1 MQKSNFT
8 IEILLEDPTSTLY
21 EKIKLV
27 AMTTKDKKDP
37 YKEVAESLELGEGD
51 GTPGFDSVSL
61 DKDSV
66 GSDSSA
72 EADEGAE
79 KKVNE
84 LTKIVDQEKDRNLR
98 LQAEIENIRKRSIND
113 VSNARKFAIESFATN
128 LLSVADSLETALNTE
143 DQTFEQLKA
152 GVELTLKQLKQAF
165 ERADIEAVQPEIGEK
180 FDPNW
185 HQAVS
190 TKPLDEIEEELS
202 SGVIFEVL
210 QKGYKI
216 SGRVIR
222 PAVVVVTG

>member
-1 MQKSNFT
+1 
-8 IEILLEDPTSTLY
+8 
-21 EKIKLV
+21 
-27 AMTTKDKKDP
+27 MTTKDKKDP

-66 GSDSSA
+66 GSDNSA
-72 EADEGAE
+72 EADDGAE

-84 LTKIVDQEKDRNLR
+84 LTKVVDQEKDRNLR

-113 VSNARKFAIESFATN
+113 VTNARKFAIESFATN

>member
-1 MQKSNFT
+1 
-8 IEILLEDPTSTLY
+8 
-21 EKIKLV
+21 
-27 AMTTKDKKDP
+27 MTTKDKKDP

-66 GSDSSA
+66 GSDNSA
-72 EADEGAE
+72 EADDGAE

-84 LTKIVDQEKDRNLR
+84 LTKVVDQEKDRNLR

-113 VSNARKFAIESFATN
+113 VTNARKYAIESFATN

-202 SGVIFEVL
+202 SGVIYEVL

>member
-1 MQKSNFT
+1 
-8 IEILLEDPTSTLY
+8 
-21 EKIKLV
+21 
-27 AMTTKDKKDP
+27 MTAKDKKDP

-61 DKDSV
+61 DKDS
-66 GSDSSA
+66 GCSDSSA

-79 KKVNE
+79 EKVNE

-113 VSNARKFAIESFATN
+113 VTNARKFAIESFATS
-128 LLSVADSLETALNTE
+128 LLSVADSLETALDTE

-190 TKPLDEIEEELS
+190 TKPLDEIDEEFD

>member
-1 MQKSNFT
+1 
-8 IEILLEDPTSTLY
+8 
-21 EKIKLV
+21 
-27 AMTTKDKKDP
+27 MTTKDKKDP

-61 DKDSV
+61 NKDSA

-72 EADEGAE
+72 EADEGTE
-79 KKVNE
+79 KKVSE
-84 LTKIVDQEKDRNLR
+84 LTQIVDQEKDKNLR
-98 LQAEIENIRKRSIND
+98 LQAEIENIRKRAVND

-143 DQTFEQLKA
+143 DQTFEQLGS

-165 ERADIEAVQPEIGEK
+165 ERADIESVQPEVGEK

-190 TKPLDEIEEELS
+190 TKPLDEIEEELD

>member
-1 MQKSNFT
+1 
-8 IEILLEDPTSTLY
+8 
-21 EKIKLV
+21 
-27 AMTTKDKKDP
+27 MTTKDKKDP
-37 YKEVAESLELGEGD
+37 YKEVAESLELGEGN

-66 GSDSSA
+66 GSDSSV
-72 EADEGAE
+72 EAGEGVE
-79 KKVNE
+79 KKVAD
-84 LTKIVDQEKDRNLR
+84 LTKIVDQQNDRNLGS
-98 LQAEIENIRKRSIND
+98 QAEIENIRKRSIND

-165 ERADIEAVQPEIGEK
+165 ERADIEVVQPEIGEK

-190 TKPLDEIEEELS
+190 TKPLDEVEEELS

>member
-1 MQKSNFT
+1 
-8 IEILLEDPTSTLY
+8 
-21 EKIKLV
+21 
-27 AMTTKDKKDP
+27 MTTKDKKDP
-37 YKEVAESLELGEGD
+37 YKEVAESLELEEGQ
-51 GTPGFDSVSL
+51 GGSKFDSVSL
-61 DKDSV
+61 DKGSV
-66 GSDSSA
+66 GSDGSA
-72 EADEGAE
+72 EADEDAE
-79 KKVNE
+79 KKVSE
-84 LTKIVDQEKDRNLR
+84 LRELVDQEKDRNLR
-98 LQAEIENIRKRSIND
+98 LQAEIENIRKRSVND

-128 LLSVADSLETALNTE
+128 LLSVTDSLETALNTE
-143 DQTFEQLKA
+143 DQTFEQLEA

-165 ERADIEAVQPEIGEK
+165 ERADIETVQPEIGEK

-190 TKPLDEIEEELS
+190 TKPLNEVEEELG

>member
-1 MQKSNFT
+1 
-8 IEILLEDPTSTLY
+8 
-21 EKIKLV
+21 
-27 AMTTKDKKDP
+27 MTTKDKKDP
-37 YKEVAESLELGEGD
+37 YKEVAESLELEKGD
-51 GTPGFDSVSL
+51 GFDSISS
-61 DKDSV
+61 DRDQEDSV
-66 GSDSSA
+66 SNS
-72 EADEGAE
+72 EANEGVE
-79 KKVNE
+79 KKVDE
-84 LTKIVDQEKDRNLR
+84 LTELVGQEKDRNLR
-98 LQAEIENIRKRSIND
+98 LQAEIENIRKRSLND
-113 VSNARKFAIESFATN
+113 LSNARKFAIESFATN

-143 DQTFEQLKA
+143 DQTFEQLEA

-165 ERADIEAVQPEIGEK
+165 ERADIEVVQPEIGEK

-190 TKPLDEIEEELS
+190 TKPLDEIEEELG

>member
-1 MQKSNFT
+1 
-8 IEILLEDPTSTLY
+8 
-21 EKIKLV
+21 
-27 AMTTKDKKDP
+27 MTTKDKKDP

-66 GSDSSA
+66 GSDNSA
-72 EADEGAE
+72 EADDGAE

-84 LTKIVDQEKDRNLR
+84 LTKVVDQEKDRNLR

-113 VSNARKFAIESFATN
+113 VTNARKYAIESFATN

-143 DQTFEQLKA
+143 DQTFEQLKG

-190 TKPLDEIEEELS
+190 TKPRDEIEEELS

>member
-1 MQKSNFT
+1 
-8 IEILLEDPTSTLY
+8 
-21 EKIKLV
+21 
-27 AMTTKDKKDP
+27 MTTKDKKDP
-37 YKEVAESLELGEGD
+37 YKEVAESLELEEGD
-51 GTPGFDSVSL
+51 GNPKFDSVSL
-61 DKDSV
+61 DKGSV
-66 GSDSSA
+66 SSDGGT
-72 EADEGAE
+72 EADEDAE
-79 KKVNE
+79 KKVSE
-84 LTKIVDQEKDRNLR
+84 LSELVDQEKDRNLR
-98 LQAEIENIRKRSIND
+98 LQAEIENIRKRSVND

-143 DQTFEQLKA
+143 DQTFEQLEA

-165 ERADIEAVQPEIGEK
+165 ERADVETVQPEIGEK

-190 TKPLDEIEEELS
+190 TKPLNEVEEELGL
-202 SGVIFEVL
+202 GVIFEVL

>member
-1 MQKSNFT
+1 
-8 IEILLEDPTSTLY
+8 
-21 EKIKLV
+21 
-27 AMTTKDKKDP
+27 MTTKDKKDP

-66 GSDSSA
+66 GSDNSA
-72 EADEGAE
+72 EADDGAE

-84 LTKIVDQEKDRNLR
+84 LTKVVDQEKDRNLR

-113 VSNARKFAIESFATN
+113 VTKARKFAIESFATN

-143 DQTFEQLKA
+143 DQTFEQLKG

-202 SGVIFEVL
+202 SGVIYEVL

-216 SGRVIR
+216 TGRVIR

>member
-1 MQKSNFT
+1 
-8 IEILLEDPTSTLY
+8 
-21 EKIKLV
+21 
-27 AMTTKDKKDP
+27 MTTKDKKDP
-37 YKEVAESLELGEGD
+37 YKEVAESLELEDGD
-51 GTPGFDSVSL
+51 GIPGFDSVSF

-79 KKVNE
+79 KRVNE
-84 LTKIVDQEKDRNLR
+84 LTKTVDQEKDRNLR

-113 VSNARKFAIESFATN
+113 VTNARKFAIESFATN

-143 DQTFEQLKA
+143 DQTFEQLKG

-190 TKPLDEIEEELS
+190 TKPLDEIEEELD

>member
-1 MQKSNFT
+1 M
-8 IEILLEDPTSTLY
+8 
-21 EKIKLV
+21 
-27 AMTTKDKKDP
+27 
-37 YKEVAESLELGEGD
+37 
-51 GTPGFDSVSL
+51 
-61 DKDSV
+61 
-66 GSDSSA
+66 GSDSNA

-79 KKVNE
+79 KKVSE
-84 LTKIVDQEKDRNLR
+84 LTELVDQEKDRNLR

-128 LLSVADSLETALNTE
+128 LLSVTDSLETALNTE

-165 ERADIEAVQPEIGEK
+165 ERADIETVQPEIGEK

-190 TKPLDEIEEELS
+190 TKPLDEIEEELG

>member
-1 MQKSNFT
+1 
-8 IEILLEDPTSTLY
+8 
-21 EKIKLV
+21 
-27 AMTTKDKKDP
+27 MTTKDKKDP

-66 GSDSSA
+66 GSDNSA
-72 EADEGAE
+72 ESDEGAE

-84 LTKIVDQEKDRNLR
+84 LTKTVDQEKDRNLR

-113 VSNARKFAIESFATN
+113 VTNARKFAIESFATN

-143 DQTFEQLKA
+143 DQTFEQLKG

>member
-1 MQKSNFT
+1 
-8 IEILLEDPTSTLY
+8 
-21 EKIKLV
+21 
-27 AMTTKDKKDP
+27 MTTKDKKDP

-66 GSDSSA
+66 GSDNSA
-72 EADEGAE
+72 EADDGAE

-84 LTKIVDQEKDRNLR
+84 LTKVVDQEKDRNLR

-113 VSNARKFAIESFATN
+113 VTKARKFAIESFATN

-165 ERADIEAVQPEIGEK
+165 ERGDIEAVQPEFGEK

-190 TKPLDEIEEELS
+190 TKPRDEIEEELS

>member
-1 MQKSNFT
+1 
-8 IEILLEDPTSTLY
+8 
-21 EKIKLV
+21 
-27 AMTTKDKKDP
+27 MTTKDRKDP
-37 YKEVAESLELGEGD
+37 YKEVAESLELGEGE

-61 DKDSV
+61 DKESV

-79 KKVNE
+79 KKVHE

-98 LQAEIENIRKRSIND
+98 LQAEIENVRKRTVND

-143 DQTFEQLKA
+143 DQTFDQLRA

-165 ERADIEAVQPEIGEK
+165 ERGDIEVIQPEIGEK

-190 TKPLDEIEEELS
+190 TKPLDEIEEELD

>member
-1 MQKSNFT
+1 
-8 IEILLEDPTSTLY
+8 
-21 EKIKLV
+21 
-27 AMTTKDKKDP
+27 MTTKDKKDP
-37 YKEVAESLELGEGD
+37 YKEVAESLELEEGD
-51 GTPGFDSVSL
+51 GSPKFDSVSL
-61 DKDSV
+61 DKGSADSD
-66 GSDSSA
+66 GSA
-72 EADEGAE
+72 EADEDS
-79 KKVNE
+79 KKVSE
-84 LTKIVDQEKDRNLR
+84 LSELVGQEKDRNLR
-98 LQAEIENIRKRSIND
+98 LQAEIENIRKRSVND

-128 LLSVADSLETALNTE
+128 LLSVTDSLETALNTE

-165 ERADIEAVQPEIGEK
+165 ERADIEVVQPEIGEK

-190 TKPLDEIEEELS
+190 TKPIDDIEEELD

-222 PAVVVVTG
+222 PAVVIVTG

>member
-1 MQKSNFT
+1 
-8 IEILLEDPTSTLY
+8 
-21 EKIKLV
+21 
-27 AMTTKDKKDP
+27 MTTKDKKDP
-37 YKEVAESLELGEGD
+37 YKEVAESLELGED
-51 GTPGFDSVSL
+51 SGTPGFDSVSL

-66 GSDSSA
+66 GSDTSA

-79 KKVNE
+79 KKVDE
-84 LTKIVDQEKDRNLR
+84 LTKIVEQEKDRNLR

-113 VSNARKFAIESFATN
+113 VTNARKFAIESFATN

-190 TKPLDEIEEELS
+190 TKPLDQIEEELS

>member
-1 MQKSNFT
+1 
-8 IEILLEDPTSTLY
+8 
-21 EKIKLV
+21 
-27 AMTTKDKKDP
+27 MTTKDKKDP
-37 YKEVAESLELGEGD
+37 YKEVAESLELGEGN
-51 GTPGFDSVSL
+51 GTPGFDSVSV
-61 DKDSV
+61 DKESV

-79 KKVNE
+79 RKVNE
-84 LTKIVDQEKDRNLR
+84 LTKIVDQEKDKNLR

-143 DQTFEQLKA
+143 DQTFEQLKG

-202 SGVIFEVL
+202 PGVIFEVL

>member
-1 MQKSNFT
+1 
-8 IEILLEDPTSTLY
+8 
-21 EKIKLV
+21 
-27 AMTTKDKKDP
+27 MTTKDKKDP
-37 YKEVAESLELGEGD
+37 YKEVAESLELEKGD
-51 GTPGFDSVSL
+51 GSPKFDSVSL
-61 DKDSV
+61 DKGSL
-66 GSDSSA
+66 GSDGSTES
-72 EADEGAE
+72 DEDAE
-79 KKVNE
+79 KKVSE
-84 LTKIVDQEKDRNLR
+84 LSELINQEKDRNLR
-98 LQAEIENIRKRSIND
+98 LQAEIENIRKRAVND

-143 DQTFEQLKA
+143 DQTFEQLEA
-152 GVELTLKQLKQAF
+152 GVDLTLKQLKQAF
-165 ERADIEAVQPEIGEK
+165 ERANIETVQPEIGEK

-190 TKPLDEIEEELS
+190 TKPLNEVEEEFA

>member
-1 MQKSNFT
+1 
-8 IEILLEDPTSTLY
+8 
-21 EKIKLV
+21 
-27 AMTTKDKKDP
+27 MTTKDKKDP

-79 KKVNE
+79 RKVNE

-113 VSNARKFAIESFATN
+113 VTKARKFAVESFATN

-143 DQTFEQLKA
+143 DQTFEQLKG

-190 TKPLDEIEEELS
+190 TKPLDEVEEELS

>member
-1 MQKSNFT
+1 
-8 IEILLEDPTSTLY
+8 
-21 EKIKLV
+21 
-27 AMTTKDKKDP
+27 MTTKDKKDP

-66 GSDSSA
+66 GSDNSA
-72 EADEGAE
+72 EADDGAE

-84 LTKIVDQEKDRNLR
+84 LTKVVDQEKDRNLR

-113 VSNARKFAIESFATN
+113 VTNARKYAIESFATN

-165 ERADIEAVQPEIGEK
+165 ERGDIEAVQPEFGEK

-202 SGVIFEVL
+202 PGVIFEVL

>member
-1 MQKSNFT
+1 
-8 IEILLEDPTSTLY
+8 
-21 EKIKLV
+21 
-27 AMTTKDKKDP
+27 MTTKDKKDP

-66 GSDSSA
+66 GSDNSA
-72 EADEGAE
+72 EADDGAE

-84 LTKIVDQEKDRNLR
+84 LTKVVDQEKDRNLR

-113 VSNARKFAIESFATN
+113 VTNARKYAIESFATN

-202 SGVIFEVL
+202 SGVIFEVV

>member
-1 MQKSNFT
+1 
-8 IEILLEDPTSTLY
+8 
-21 EKIKLV
+21 
-27 AMTTKDKKDP
+27 MTTKDKKDP

-66 GSDSSA
+66 GSDNSA
-72 EADEGAE
+72 EADDGAE

-84 LTKIVDQEKDRNLR
+84 LTKVVDQEKDRNLR

-113 VSNARKFAIESFATN
+113 VANARKFAIESFATN

-165 ERADIEAVQPEIGEK
+165 ERADIEVVQPETGEK

-190 TKPLDEIEEELS
+190 TKPLDEVEEELS

>member
-1 MQKSNFT
+1 MT
-8 IEILLEDPTSTLY
+8 I
-21 EKIKLV
+21 
-27 AMTTKDKKDP
+27 KDKKDP

-51 GTPGFDSVSL
+51 GNPEFDSVSL
-61 DKDSV
+61 DKESV
-66 GSDSSA
+66 DSSNSSGT
-72 EADEGAE
+72 ADEGLQE
-79 KKVNE
+79 KVNE
-84 LTKIVDQEKDRNLR
+84 LSELITQEKDRNLR
-98 LQAEIENIRKRSIND
+98 LQAEIENIRKRSVND

-128 LLSVADSLETALNTE
+128 LLSVADSLETALTTE
-143 DQTFEQLKA
+143 DQTFEQLEA

-165 ERADIEAVQPEIGEK
+165 DRANIETVQPEIGEK

-190 TKPLDEIEEELS
+190 TKPLDEIEKELE

>member
-1 MQKSNFT
+1 
-8 IEILLEDPTSTLY
+8 
-21 EKIKLV
+21 
-27 AMTTKDKKDP
+27 
-37 YKEVAESLELGEGD
+37 
-51 GTPGFDSVSL
+51 L

-66 GSDSSA
+66 EADSSA
-72 EADEGAE
+72 EADEGAD
-79 KKVNE
+79 KQVNE

-113 VSNARKFAIESFATN
+113 VTNARKYAIESFATN

-152 GVELTLKQLKQAF
+152 GVELTLKQLRQTF

-190 TKPLDEIEEELS
+190 TKPRDEIEEELS

>member
-1 MQKSNFT
+1 
-8 IEILLEDPTSTLY
+8 
-21 EKIKLV
+21 
-27 AMTTKDKKDP
+27 MTTKDKKDP

-72 EADEGAE
+72 EADEGAG
-79 KKVNE
+79 KKINE
-84 LTKIVDQEKDRNLR
+84 LTKLVDQEKDRNLR
-98 LQAEIENIRKRSIND
+98 LQAEIENIRKRSTND
-113 VSNARKFAIESFATN
+113 VSNAIKFAIESFATT

-143 DQTFEQLKA
+143 DQTFEQFKA

>member
-1 MQKSNFT
+1 
-8 IEILLEDPTSTLY
+8 
-21 EKIKLV
+21 
-27 AMTTKDKKDP
+27 MTTKDKKDP
-37 YKEVAESLELGEGD
+37 YKEVAESLELGESN

-61 DKDSV
+61 NKDSV

-79 KKVNE
+79 KKVSE
-84 LTKIVDQEKDRNLR
+84 LTQIVDQEKDKNLR
-98 LQAEIENIRKRSIND
+98 LQAEIENIRKRAVND

-143 DQTFEQLKA
+143 DQTFEQLGS

-165 ERADIEAVQPEIGEK
+165 ERADIESVHPEVGDK

-190 TKPLDEIEEELS
+190 TKPLDEIGEELD

>member
-1 MQKSNFT
+1 
-8 IEILLEDPTSTLY
+8 
-21 EKIKLV
+21 
-27 AMTTKDKKDP
+27 MTTKDKKDP

-61 DKDSV
+61 DKGSV

-79 KKVNE
+79 RKVNE

-113 VSNARKFAIESFATN
+113 VTKARKFAVESFATN

-143 DQTFEQLKA
+143 DQTFEQLKG

-222 PAVVVVTG
+222 PAIVVVTG

>member
-1 MQKSNFT
+1 M
-8 IEILLEDPTSTLY
+8 TS
-21 EKIKLV
+21 
-27 AMTTKDKKDP
+27 KDKKDP
-37 YKEVAESLELGEGD
+37 YKEVAESLELGGGD
-51 GTPGFDSVSL
+51 GNLGFDSTSL
-61 DKDSV
+61 NKDAVDS
-66 GSDSSA
+66 GSSA
-72 EADEGAE
+72 EADESVE
-79 KKVNE
+79 KKVSE
-84 LTKIVDQEKDRNLR
+84 LTELIDQERDRNLR
-98 LQAEIENIRKRSIND
+98 LQAEIENIRKRSVND

-128 LLSVADSLETALNTE
+128 LLSVGDSLENALNTK
-143 DQTFEQLKA
+143 DQTLEQLEA

-165 ERADIEAVQPEIGEK
+165 DRANVEAVQPEIGEK

-190 TKPLDEIEEELS
+190 TKPLDEIKEELG

>member
-1 MQKSNFT
+1 
-8 IEILLEDPTSTLY
+8 
-21 EKIKLV
+21 
-27 AMTTKDKKDP
+27 MTTKDKKDP
-37 YKEVAESLELGEGD
+37 YKEVADSLELGEGD
-51 GTPGFDSVSL
+51 GPPVFDSVSL

-66 GSDSSA
+66 EADSSA
-72 EADEGAE
+72 EADDGAD
-79 KKVNE
+79 KQVNE

-113 VSNARKFAIESFATN
+113 VSKARKFAIESFATN

-165 ERADIEAVQPEIGEK
+165 ERADIEVVQPEIGEK

-190 TKPLDEIEEELS
+190 TKPLDEVEEELS